1 MVFIFY
7 YVIFETEISKLM
19 NYNVKR
25 ISISMSS
32 RQSGAVKAVEVM
44 LNGSLSRLDNLN
56 GMNREAL
63 YDEYKEWLEVD
74 ENNLINDGV
83 LYCNYLG

>member
-1 MVFIFY
+1 
-7 YVIFETEISKLM
+7 
-19 NYNVKR
+19 
-25 ISISMSS
+25 MSS
-32 RQSGAVKAVEVM
+32 RQSRAIQAVEVM
-44 LNGSLSRLDNLN
+44 LNRSLTRLDNLK

>member
-1 MVFIFY
+1 
-7 YVIFETEISKLM
+7 
-19 NYNVKR
+19 
-25 ISISMSS
+25 
-32 RQSGAVKAVEVM
+32 M
-44 LNGSLSRLDNLN
+44 LNGSLSRLDNLK
-56 GMNREAL
+56 GVNREAL